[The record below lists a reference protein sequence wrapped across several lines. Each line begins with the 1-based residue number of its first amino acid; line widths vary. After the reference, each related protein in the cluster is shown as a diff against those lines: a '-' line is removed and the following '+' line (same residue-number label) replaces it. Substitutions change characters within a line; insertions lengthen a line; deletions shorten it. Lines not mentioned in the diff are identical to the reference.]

1 MKKPELSPLSTFV
14 VSAECV
20 RKVWCVHVAELHAAW
35 KMQRACYTLHHSYRE
50 SRQKRA
56 LQATARGGGTACF
69 GAVPICSSA
78 WVHRLSMQSLLTD
91 TGWEV
96 PPGMMY

>member
-1 MKKPELSPLSTFV
+1 MLQVAML
-14 VSAECV
+14 
-20 RKVWCVHVAELHAAW
+20 HVAELPAAW

-50 SRQKRA
+50 SRQTRA

-78 WVHRLSMQSLLTD
+78 WVHRLSMQSLLTG
-91 TGWEV
+91 TGWEA